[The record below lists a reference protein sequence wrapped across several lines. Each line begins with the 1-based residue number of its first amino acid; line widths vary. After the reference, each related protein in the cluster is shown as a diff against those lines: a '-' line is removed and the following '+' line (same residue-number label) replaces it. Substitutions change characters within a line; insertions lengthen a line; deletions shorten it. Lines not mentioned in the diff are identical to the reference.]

1 MPDRHLL
8 EQELRAFM
16 VELCAVLYRHG
27 YQNVSLGALMRLV
40 GIHASVAKEHDDTII
55 ELGSEFKEMLQDV
68 RTWQGSDWAAAEKTL
83 H

>member
-8 EQELRAFM
+8 EQELRTFM

-27 YQNVSLGALMRLV
+27 YQTVSLGALMRLV
-40 GIHASVAKEHDDTII
+40 GIHSSVAVEHDSTTI
-55 ELGSEFKEMLQDV
+55 ELGSEFKEMLRDV
-68 RTWQGSDWAAAEKTL
+68 QTWQSSDWTTAEKTL

>member
-1 MPDRHLL
+1 MSDKHLL

-27 YQNVSLGALMRLV
+27 YQTVSLGALMRLV
-40 GIHASVAKEHDDTII
+40 GIHPGVASEHDDTII
-55 ELGSEFKEMLQDV
+55 ELGSEFKEILQTV
-68 RTWQGSDWAAAEKTL
+68 QAWQGGDWVAAEKTL